1 MSSSR
6 SAQWHPKLATI
17 DWLDEPIEIND
28 ESLVRRIALVRRA
41 VFDGTDD
48 QPLKHL
54 GEAETCVLLKEH
66 RDYQYSWWISDD
78 REALRYARFQQI
90 TTRETIDLM
99 RMAVA
104 DSEMPDRQ
112 AFELMEAMAEQGRTL
127 QLPGSPADLR
137 R

>member
-1 MSSSR
+1 VSSSR
-6 SAQWHPKLATI
+6 SGQWHPKLATI

-66 RDYQYSWWISDD
+66 RDYQDSW
-78 REALRYARFQQI
+78 
-90 TTRETIDLM
+90 
-99 RMAVA
+99 
-104 DSEMPDRQ
+104 
-112 AFELMEAMAEQGRTL
+112 
-127 QLPGSPADLR
+127 
-137 R
+137 